1 MAPQGTDFLRERP
14 WFAKSL
20 GQCGHLSPRHM
31 LRCLG
36 VCSSFI
42 AVGVISTLTEITLGL
57 RVGGV
62 VAAYSSRSQLVR
74 AGKSR
79 WEGLETA
86 GHTTFSQEQR
96 DMNECMLTHQL
107 DLFHSYTAQGSAH
120 EMVPPKHRV
129 GVLTQLTLTGRTTG

>member
-57 RVGGV
+57 GGGLLQPTV
-62 VAAYSSRSQLVR
+62 PGPSSSEQGSQGGKDWRQLATPRSV
-74 AGKSR
+74 KSR
-79 WEGLETA
+79 ET
-86 GHTTFSQEQR
+86 
-96 DMNECMLTHQL
+96 
-107 DLFHSYTAQGSAH
+107 
-120 EMVPPKHRV
+120 
-129 GVLTQLTLTGRTTG
+129 

>member
-14 WFAKSL
+14 WFAKPL
-20 GQCGHLSPRHM
+20 GQWGHLLPRRM
-31 LRCLG
+31 LHSLG

-42 AVGVISTLTEITLGL
+42 AVGMIGTLTEVTLGL
-57 RVGGV
+57 RGGG

-120 EMVPPKHRV
+120 EMVPPKYRV
-129 GVLTQLTLTGRTTG
+129 GGPTQLTLTGGTAG